1 VIGRA
6 DPDASRYGA
15 KFLNLGIRHLA
26 VTTKIGRIAKRC
38 ICQRR
43 PLQNLATRANLH
55 LAQFRAWVDEG
66 FGDFQPG
73 WHHAGTPLRDPVQNA
88 QKHAGGQ
95 SDGSASYPASA
106 RFLDLAQY
114 ARPGPWHDAK
124 AALQVRRNNI
134 SRAAQQD
141 AALGV

>member
-1 VIGRA
+1 MKVSAIFS
-6 DPDASRYGA
+6 PD
-15 KFLNLGIRHLA
+15 GIMPVL
-26 VTTKIGRIAKRC
+26 
-38 ICQRR
+38 
-43 PLQNLATRANLH
+43 L
-55 LAQFRAWVDEG
+55 
-66 FGDFQPG
+66 
-73 WHHAGTPLRDPVQNA
+73 LRDPVQNA